1 MALGIGGWTYRGT
14 HADTVEKS
22 NGKRSLLCGWW
33 ESLGELAGSPGEG
46 VGLGDL
52 EGCLRDL
59 IIWWIIGSH

>member
-1 MALGIGGWTYRGT
+1 MEREAFCVAGG
-14 HADTVEKS
+14 
-22 NGKRSLLCGWW
+22 
-33 ESLGELAGSPGEG
+33 SLGELAGSPGEG